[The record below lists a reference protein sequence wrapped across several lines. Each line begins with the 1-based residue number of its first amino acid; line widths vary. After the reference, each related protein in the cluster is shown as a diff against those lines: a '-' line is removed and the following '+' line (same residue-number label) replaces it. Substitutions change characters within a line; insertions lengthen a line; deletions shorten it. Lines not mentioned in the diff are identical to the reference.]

1 MGTVLRALLAFVL
14 GFVGGMSVSIATCFR
29 LWDILGVHDHDGGA
43 GMAVFFVLGPLF
55 GFVSAILAST
65 YVVISALRRGAVRPA
80 GWQPLSPQAFKRRA
94 YSIAIAAGMAVYLI
108 GWAFIDL
115 SGPWAPRS
123 FVRSLFYNGIPLAL
137 GVAVGIWIFRSRLRA
152 TITKQRAS

>member
-14 GFVGGMSVSIATCFR
+14 GFIGGMSVSIATCFR
-29 LWDILGVHDHDGGA
+29 LWELLGVHDRDGGA
-43 GMAVFFVLGPLF
+43 SMAALFVMGPFF

-65 YVVISALRRGAVRPA
+65 YVIMSALRRSAVRPA
-80 GWQPLSPQAFKRRA
+80 GWQPPSPQAFKRRA
-94 YSIAIAAGMAVYLI
+94 LAIAIAAGIAVYLV

-137 GVAVGIWIFRSRLRA
+137 GVAVGVWIFRSRLRA
-152 TITKQRAS
+152 GITGQNAP